1 MGIDTEWGAAM
12 VRVRTFTSQL
22 RIFHTM
28 NELAQLDRAVNEFLS
43 DGGVKKVI
51 SVSDATTTGMKGELI
66 GIIRVVAYEE
76 P

>member
-1 MGIDTEWGAAM
+1 
-12 VRVRTFTSQL
+12 
-22 RIFHTM
+22 
-28 NELAQLDRAVNEFLS
+28 
-43 DGGVKKVI
+43 VKKVI

>member
-1 MGIDTEWGAAM
+1 MI
-12 VRVRTFTSQL
+12 RVRTFTSQL

-28 NELAQLDRAVNEFLS
+28 NELALLDRAVNDFLS
-43 DGGVKKVI
+43 GEGVQKVV
-51 SVSDATTTGMKGELI
+51 SVSDATTTGTKGELI

>member
-1 MGIDTEWGAAM
+1 M

>member
-1 MGIDTEWGAAM
+1 M
-12 VRVRTFTSQL
+12 VRVKTFTSQL

-28 NELAQLDRAVNEFLS
+28 NELAQLDRTVNDFLAAE
-43 DGGVKKVI
+43 GVKTVV
-51 SVSDATTTGMKGELI
+51 SVSDSATTGTKGELI

>member
-1 MGIDTEWGAAM
+1 M
-12 VRVRTFTSQL
+12 VRVKTFTSQL

-28 NELAQLDRAVNEFLS
+28 NELAQLDRTVNEFLAS
-43 DGGVKKVI
+43 EGVGRVV
-51 SVSDATTTGMKGELI
+51 SVSDAATTGTKGELI

>member
-1 MGIDTEWGAAM
+1 M

-28 NELAQLDRAVNEFLS
+28 NELAQLDRAVNDFLS
-43 DGGVKKVI
+43 SGEVKKVL
-51 SVSDATTTGMKGELI
+51 SVSDTSTTGTKGELI

-76 P
+76 A

>member
-1 MGIDTEWGAAM
+1 M
-12 VRVRTFTSQL
+12 VRVKTFTSQL

-28 NELAQLDRAVNEFLS
+28 NELALLDRAVNDFLTAET
-43 DGGVKKVI
+43 VKKVI
-51 SVSDATTTGMKGELI
+51 SVSDATTTGTKGELI

>member
-43 DGGVKKVI
+43 DGGLKKVI

>member
-1 MGIDTEWGAAM
+1 M
-12 VRVRTFTSQL
+12 VRVKTFTSQL

-28 NELAQLDRAVNEFLS
+28 NELAQLDRTVNDFLAAE
-43 DGGVKKVI
+43 GVKTVV
-51 SVSDATTTGMKGELI
+51 SVSDSTTTGTKGELI